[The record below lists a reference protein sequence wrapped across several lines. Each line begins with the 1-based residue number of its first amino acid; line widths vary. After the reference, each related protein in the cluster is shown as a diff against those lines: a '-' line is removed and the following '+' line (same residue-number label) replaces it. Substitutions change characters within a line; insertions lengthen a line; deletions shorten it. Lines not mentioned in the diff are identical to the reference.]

1 LPLKPCQFT
10 SELVGKRAVV
20 GQPGGV
26 AGVQDARPDFTE
38 LDTLLGQYILFIQEH
53 SCPKLLS

>member
-1 LPLKPCQFT
+1 LWAK
-10 SELVGKRAVV
+10 KAVV

-38 LDTLLGQYILFIQEH
+38 LDTLLGQYMLFIQEH